1 MPRLLEFESAVAPIE
16 EEIAAL
22 RSDEAADEKTV
33 LERLQVLEKQHA
45 AEVKKIYKKLSD
57 WQVCQVA
64 RHPARPQTLDYI
76 HGLCEKFVELRGD
89 RSFADD
95 SAMVTGLATING
107 RPVAIIGQ
115 QKGHS
120 TDERLKRNF
129 GMANPEG
136 YRKALRIMELAEK
149 FRLPLLT
156 FIDTPGAYPGIGAE
170 ERGQS
175 GAIGACLR
183 RAAALQTPII
193 VMVIGEGGSGGALAV
208 AVGDYVGMLRYAVY
222 SVISPEGCA
231 SILWKDASRMAD
243 AAELLGLTALKL
255 KKLHLIDEVVEEPPG
270 GAHRQPQKAVAAVGD
285 ALEGALARLE
295 YMEIDAL
302 LEERRRRWRGYGKYS
317 ERKK

>member
-1 MPRLLEFESAVAPIE
+1 MRLLEFESAVAPIE
-16 EEIAAL
+16 EEIVAL
-22 RSDEAADEKTV
+22 RADETADEKTA
-33 LERLQVLEKQHA
+33 LEKLQTLEKRHT
-45 AEVKKIYKKLSD
+45 AEIKKIYKKLSD

-64 RHPARPQTLDYI
+64 RHPARPQTLEYI
-76 HGLCEKFVELRGD
+76 RGLCENFVELRGD
-89 RSFADD
+89 RGFADD
-95 SAMVTGLATING
+95 PAIVSGFATFNG
-107 RPVAIIGQ
+107 RPVAVIGQ

-120 TDERLKRNF
+120 TDERIKRNF

-136 YRKALRIMELAEK
+136 YRKVLRMMNLAEK

-156 FIDTPGAYPGIGAE
+156 FVDTPGAYPGIGAE

-175 GAIGACLR
+175 GAIGACLQ
-183 RAAALQTPII
+183 RAAVLRTPIV

-255 KKLHLIDEVVEEPPG
+255 KKLRLIDEVIEEPPG
-270 GAHRQPQKAVAAVGD
+270 GAHRQPQKVVAMVGE
-285 ALEGALARLE
+285 ALADALARLE
-295 YMEIDAL
+295 DMEIGAL
-302 LEERRRRWRGYGKYS
+302 LEERRRRWRAYGKYS
-317 ERKK
+317 ERQK